1 MVFESMIKNPQE
13 NQCFDLSVHGF
24 EWDAMIHADRFA
36 NAGRLLTVAAFA
48 VYVQIKPLSLPSKLG
63 APASSARLCF
73 DLSVH
78 GSLLSRKL

>member
-13 NQCFDLSVHGF
+13 KQCFDLSVHGF

-36 NAGRLLTVAAFA
+36 NAGRLRSSAGDVAVAAFA

-63 APASSARLCF
+63 APVF
-73 DLSVH
+73 
-78 GSLLSRKL
+78 

>member
-24 EWDAMIHADRFA
+24 WWDAMIHADRLA
-36 NAGRLLTVAAFA
+36 NAGRLRSSAGDVAVAAFA

-63 APASSARLCF
+63 APVF
-73 DLSVH
+73 
-78 GSLLSRKL
+78 